1 MLGYAIPKDSRTLL
15 STMKEVN
22 IHPIWEWSYICLG
35 VETCIKQVLHHNN
48 FSYDTISL
56 KINTDGFPLFK
67 STALD
72 L

>member
-1 MLGYAIPKDSRTLL
+1 MLGYAVPKDSRTLL

-22 IHPIWEWSYICLG
+22 IHPIWEWSYVCLG
-35 VETCIKQVLHHNN
+35 VENCIKQVLHHKN

-56 KINTDGFPLFK
+56 KINTDGLHLFK